1 MTYDLA
7 LLFLSFLFYSFC
19 GWLFEVI
26 YCSLKEG
33 RLINRG
39 FLNGPYCPIYG
50 AGAIAAVILFG
61 DVRNPIALFFASAC
75 TCTVMEYATSYAME
89 RIFHARW
96 WDYDGRFL
104 NLNGRVCLAGFMLFG
119 VACIVVIRIIHPAL
133 AGLAEV
139 VPVKAVVIVGSAAFV
154 AFVAD
159 IIVTG
164 IGLAN
169 LRARFDAFY
178 AGVSD
183 RTRALYEA
191 LAAEEGAFER
201 VRNALPQNAATEG
214 MAAAAS
220 KGLDLL
226 RSIPANRVAG
236 DMYRRLKDRGVDLSP
251 ADLIDAFQS
260 RLNDQER
267 RIFAAF
273 PHLQAIDYKEE
284 FAKLR
289 ERIDPRAK

>member
-104 NLNGRVCLAGFMLFG
+104 HL
-119 VACIVVIRIIHPAL
+119 IVVIRIIHPAL

-154 AFVAD
+154 ALVAD

-260 RLNDQER
+260 KLNDQER
-267 RIFAAF
+267 RVFAAF
-273 PHLQAIDYKEE
+273 PHLQAVDYKEE